1 MIFRFVDYIFLRT
14 ISETREEM
22 TRMGELVNIQTQD
35 TREAEILNTF
45 SLLLPQMTEIEK
57 EKLLAFGE
65 GMVLMS
71 GILRGEKNAV

>member
-22 TRMGELVNIQTQD
+22 TRMGELVNIQNQD

-71 GILRGEKNAV
+71 GILRGEKNSV

>member
-22 TRMGELVNIQTQD
+22 TRMGELVNIQNQD

>member
-1 MIFRFVDYIFLRT
+1 
-14 ISETREEM
+14 
-22 TRMGELVNIQTQD
+22 MGELVNIQNQD